1 MGTFL
6 GRMRVPA
13 ILPILLLPATALG
26 EDAVEVRDS
35 VGIERNPKLFY
46 VSTTV
51 MTISTTTR
59 CMIASNNNVNQGTV
73 AAGTPLALAT
83 CCYAAFRG
91 VQGCR
96 KKRRSLEDEPAMGLH
111 GWIDESPRDI
121 AEQEDDH
128 FPNESP
134 QDIGEEEEEHSRDA
148 KLMLYWVT
156 TTSTTTTYT
165 STSTLATVNCTPE
178 DWTMLSC
185 TAG

>member
-1 MGTFL
+1 ML
-6 GRMRVPA
+6 VPA

-51 MTISTTTR
+51 TTISTTTR
-59 CMIASNNNVNQGTV
+59 CMIAFNNNVANGAV
-73 AAGTPLALAT
+73 GAGSPLALAT

-96 KKRRSLEDEPAMGLH
+96 KKRQILEDEPAMGLQR
-111 GWIDESPRDI
+111 WIDDSPRDI
-121 AEQEDDH
+121 AEQEDDL